1 MQLVFCIGAAFEKV
15 LALAGQVLDFK
26 RSFSQHQ
33 PNIQRIPDVGDHIL
47 GQFVGHQ
54 FPIG

>member
-1 MQLVFCIGAAFEKV
+1 VQLVFCIGATFEKV

-33 PNIQRIPDVGDHIL
+33 PNIQRISDVGDHIL

-54 FPIG
+54 FPMG